1 MRVVLE
7 EWEISSKARNSG
19 YRIAYP
25 CVITGRSN
33 LRFVC
38 SSWSLLHKL
47 RSQQA
52 NGGTVVQLEINADMV
67 LVDHARKDCP
77 VGSISW
83 TWVEQS
89 LKNGTL
95 EDIEDHRAG
104 PVHAPVR
111 EVGSTQ
117 PTKKTRT
124 KFSPED
130 DKILM
135 EWVIR
140 AEQRGSSILGQTIY
154 QQLAQKVMLP
164 GRPFVVQP
172 TDHFPVSS
180 PYLAIMGRQVEE
192 ICVAKG
198 ASYTS

>member
-1 MRVVLE
+1 M
-7 EWEISSKARNSG
+7 
-19 YRIAYP
+19 
-25 CVITGRSN
+25 
-33 LRFVC
+33 RFVC

-130 DKILM
+130 DKILLDIM
-135 EWVIR
+135 TLETTFHY
-140 AEQRGSSILGQTIY
+140 ILEGLSGADPREYYRSRTL
-154 QQLAQKVMLP
+154 QLEL
-164 GRPFVVQP
+164 
-172 TDHFPVSS
+172 
-180 PYLAIMGRQVEE
+180 
-192 ICVAKG
+192 
-198 ASYTS
+198 